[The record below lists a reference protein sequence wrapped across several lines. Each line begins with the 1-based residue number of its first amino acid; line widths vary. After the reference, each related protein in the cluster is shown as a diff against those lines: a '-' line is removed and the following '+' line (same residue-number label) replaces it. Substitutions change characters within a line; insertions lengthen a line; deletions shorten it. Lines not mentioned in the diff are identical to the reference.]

1 MIYFCVFTFPWYA
14 IRINECAL
22 SYCEFRVLN
31 RVKVTYVDYT
41 AYFVDFIRLTH
52 YQSAG
57 FVDKYAHSGIM
68 LVKIHINQDER
79 FYAFLLLSEF
89 EYITLLLSLR
99 IFYALHICEAQN

>member
-1 MIYFCVFTFPWYA
+1 MIYFCIFTFPWRA
-14 IRINECAL
+14 IRIYECAL

-31 RVKVTYVDYT
+31 RVKVTYIDYI
-41 AYFVDFIRLTH
+41 AYFADFIRLTH
-52 YQSAG
+52 HQSTG

-79 FYAFLLLSEF
+79 FYAFMLLFEFEEIIPLLLP
-89 EYITLLLSLR
+89 R